1 VPDGLLHVTF
11 LDVGSA
17 DGVLIETPSGQNI
30 LVNGG
35 ESVTALS
42 DQLGRKL
49 SAFDRKLDWLI
60 VASTEEQDV
69 AALPRVMERYPPD
82 AVLWSGN
89 RQASFSAGALNEY
102 LISQEIPITNAEKD
116 QVLDLGDGATLTV
129 LTTGPSGAVL
139 LLEYQNFRALLPVG
153 LSFEAL
159 DELQYGESV
168 GPVTVLL
175 LADSGY
181 AASNPEEWIVNLN
194 PELVVLSV
202 SASDENG
209 MPDSEVLEMVKD
221 YAFLRTDLNG
231 WIETSTNGSQMW
243 VDVEK
248 PSPETSQPGE

>member
-1 VPDGLLHVTF
+1 VT
-11 LDVGSA
+11 
-17 DGVLIETPSGQNI
+17 T
-30 LVNGG
+30 
-35 ESVTALS
+35 LS

-60 VASTEEQDV
+60 VASTNEEDV

-139 LLEYQNFRALLPVG
+139 LIEYQNFRVLLPVG
-153 LSFEAL
+153 MSFEAL

-168 GPVTVLL
+168 E
-175 LADSGY
+175 
-181 AASNPEEWIVNLN
+181 PEPPACRFRLCRFKPRRVDRQFESRVGCA
-194 PELVVLSV
+194 EC
-202 SASDENG
+202 ER
-209 MPDSEVLEMVKD
+209 
-221 YAFLRTDLNG
+221 LR
-231 WIETSTNGSQMW
+231 
-243 VDVEK
+243 
-248 PSPETSQPGE
+248 